1 MLAFLST
8 NSTILLQLCT
18 IIEHRLLIYYK
29 LLLSYQECVNLAQ
42 IGREREKRQRR
53 LYFNN
58 IYRKSNNNSKHIL
71 MLPMYNIHQVCSP
84 PLPL

>member
-18 IIEHRLLIYYK
+18 IIEHRSLIYYK

-42 IGREREKRQRR
+42 IGREREKNDNEDYI
-53 LYFNN
+53 LIIYIEIVIIIVN
-58 IYRKSNNNSKHIL
+58 IF
-71 MLPMYNIHQVCSP
+71 
-84 PLPL
+84 